1 VGSPKVAFY
10 ALLTSGVLCAIYP
23 FLDDVSTGL
32 RLAILLLWGVAVV
45 ADSPQFSAMSA
56 KACPAELMGTALTI
70 QNSIG
75 FGLTIF
81 SILLVTSEI
90 ENIGSKVAWLL
101 LPGPILGILFMRP
114 LLGNSNRSGVSSIP

>member
-1 VGSPKVAFY
+1 
-10 ALLTSGVLCAIYP
+10 
-23 FLDDVSTGL
+23 
-32 RLAILLLWGVAVV
+32 
-45 ADSPQFSAMSA
+45 
-56 KACPAELMGTALTI
+56 MGTAMTI

-81 SILLVTSEI
+81 SILLVTSEV